1 MEQGIAQRGD
11 ADEQS
16 AAVQRPEPPPAGLA
30 PQLSLSPRVP
40 EIGAL
45 DLLLSVARLGSLG
58 RAARQH
64 GISQPAAGSRIRHLE
79 GLLGLSLIER
89 SAAGSRLTRDGA
101 MVADWAQPVVT
112 AAAALDAGV
121 TALRTQRE
129 GRLRIAA
136 SLTVAEYLVPTWL
149 IDLRARRPQ
158 TTVALRVANSD
169 DVARLVLAGGVDI
182 GFVEGPALPDGL
194 ACRVV
199 GRDQLV
205 LVVAP
210 RHHWARRRRPVDAAE
225 LAATPLVA
233 REPGSG
239 TRYALEAVLAGL
251 GDLTAPLVELSSTT
265 AIKAAVQAGVGPA
278 VLSSLTVASEVA
290 DGRLIALQVAG
301 MDLTRTLRAV
311 WPAGQGLT
319 GVLRDL
325 LAVAM
330 LRSREAPTSPTRPH
344 EATGEQSGM
353 R

>member
-1 MEQGIAQRGD
+1 MSSAGRQDQVQRGD
-11 ADEQS
+11 AAERS
-16 AAVQRPEPPPAGLA
+16 AAGQRPEAPAAGLA

-136 SLTVAEYLVPTWL
+136 SLTVAEYLVPGWL

-205 LVVAP
+205 LVVTP
-210 RHHWARRRRPVDAAE
+210 QHRWARRRRPVDAAE
-225 LAATPLVA
+225 LAAAPLVA

-251 GDLTAPLVELSSTT
+251 GDLAAPLVELSSTT

-301 MDLTRTLRAV
+301 VDLTRALRAV
-311 WPAGQGLT
+311 WPAGQALT
-319 GVLRDL
+319 GVLRDV
-325 LAVAM
+325 LAVAT
-330 LRSREAPTSPTRPH
+330 LRSREAPTSPTRPP
-344 EATGEQSGM
+344 G
-353 R
+353 